1 LLTISPASAVASN
14 VFGFVEGHLDE
25 RQRRLLLGAFALAA
39 GHGGITLIAEI
50 MGVARRTVRLGVQ
63 ELTGQ
68 RPSPAN
74 GRVRH
79 EGGGRKRLRDE
90 APELV
95 ADLDRLVEPTTRGE
109 PDSPLRWACKSAQHL
124 AKALREMG
132 HRISGRTVTRLLHEM
147 GYSLQANAK
156 LKEGKQH
163 PDRDA
168 QFAYLNEQVRQHQA
182 EGAPVLSVDTKKK
195 ELVGEFK
202 NGGREWQPKGQ
213 PEAVNVHDFLSQGL
227 GKAIPYGIYDVSR
240 NSGWVSVGI
249 DHDTASFAV
258 EALRRWWRGE
268 GRSAYAAARRL
279 LICADGGGSNDHR
292 SRLWKIELARFAR
305 ETGLEITVCHLP
317 PGTSKW
323 NKIEHRMFAHISL
336 NWRGRPLTSH
346 EAVIEL
352 IGATTTQQGL
362 QIHAELDPGTYPTG
376 LKVSEAELAG
386 VPLTRHAFHGEWNY
400 AISPPGRTGAS
411 PTASGSASA
420 GPTQT
425 A

>member
-1 LLTISPASAVASN
+1 MLTISPASVIASKVFALVA
-14 VFGFVEGHLDE
+14 EHLNE
-25 RQRRLLLGAFALAA
+25 RQRRLLLAAFALLA
-39 GHGGITLIAEI
+39 GRGGITQVAGLT
-50 MGVARRTVRLGVQ
+50 GVARHTVRLGQ
-63 ELTGQ
+63 HELTGQ
-68 RPSPAN
+68 RPSPPN

-79 EGGGRKRLRDE
+79 EGGGRKRLRDSD
-90 APELV
+90 PELV
-95 ADLDRLVEPTTRGE
+95 ADLDRLIEPTTRGE
-109 PDSPLRWACKSAQHL
+109 PDSPLRWTCKSAGQL
-124 AKALREMG
+124 ARALREMD
-132 HRISGRTVTRLLHEM
+132 HQVSGRTVTRLLHEM

-202 NGGREWQPKGQ
+202 NGGREWQPQGR
-213 PEAVNVHDFLSQGL
+213 PEVVNVHDFLSQGV
-227 GKAIPYGIYDVSR
+227 GKAIPYGIYDISR

-258 EALRRWWRGE
+258 ETLRRWWQGE
-268 GRSAYAAARRL
+268 GRFTYAEARRL
-279 LICADGGGSNDHR
+279 LICADGGGSNDYR
-292 SRLWKIELARFAR
+292 SRLWKVELDRFAR

-323 NKIEHRMFAHISL
+323 NKIEHRMFAHISM

-352 IGATTTQQGL
+352 IGATTTRQGL
-362 QIHAELDPGTYPTG
+362 RIHAELDPGTYPTG
-376 LKVSEAELAG
+376 LQVSDAELDA
-386 VPLTRHAFHGEWNY
+386 VPLTRHDFHGEWNY
-400 AISPPGRTGAS
+400 TLTPARA
-411 PTASGSASA
+411 A
-420 GPTQT
+420 
-425 A
+425 

>member
-1 LLTISPASAVASN
+1 MLTISPASVIASKVFALVA
-14 VFGFVEGHLDE
+14 EHLNE
-25 RQRRLLLGAFALAA
+25 RQRRLLLGAFALVA
-39 GHGGITLIAEI
+39 GRGGITQVAGLT
-50 MGVARRTVRLGVQ
+50 GVARRTVRMGRH

-68 RPSPAN
+68 RPAPPK

-79 EGGGRKRLRDE
+79 AGAGRRRLRDE
-90 APELV
+90 DSELV
-95 ADLDRLVEPTTRGE
+95 ADLNRLIEPTTRGE
-109 PDSPLRWACKSAQHL
+109 PDSPLRWTCKSAKQL
-124 AKALREMG
+124 ARALREMG
-132 HRISGRTVTRLLHEM
+132 HRVSARTVTRLLHEM

-156 LKEGKQH
+156 LNEGKQH

-213 PEAVNVHDFLSQGL
+213 PEAVNVHDFPSQAL

-258 EALRRWWRGE
+258 EALCHWWRGE
-268 GRSAYAAARRL
+268 GRFTYPEARRL
-279 LICADGGGSNDHR
+279 LICADGGGSNDSR
-292 SRLWKIELARFAR
+292 SRLWKVEIARFAR

-352 IGATTTQQGL
+352 IGATTTRQGL
-362 QIHAELDPGTYPTG
+362 RIHAELDPGTYPTG
-376 LKVSEAELAG
+376 LKVSDAELAKA
-386 VPLTRHAFHGEWNY
+386 PLTRHTFRGEWNY
-400 AISPPGRTGAS
+400 TLSPAE
-411 PTASGSASA
+411 AA
-420 GPTQT
+420 
-425 A
+425 

>member
-1 LLTISPASAVASN
+1 LLTISPASAIASR
-14 VFGFVEGHLDE
+14 VFWLIRDHLNE

-39 GHGGITLIAEI
+39 GKGGITQIAGI
-50 MGVARRTVRLGVQ
+50 MGVAPRTVRSGLQ

-68 RPSPAN
+68 RPSLSN

-79 EGGGRKRLRDE
+79 EGGGRKRLQDDD
-90 APELV
+90 PELV

-109 PDSPLRWACKSAQHL
+109 PDSPLRWTCKSAEQL
-124 AKALREMG
+124 AGALREMG
-132 HRISGRTVTRLLHEM
+132 HRVSGRTVTRLLHEM

-156 LKEGKQH
+156 LNEGKQH

-202 NGGREWQPKGQ
+202 NGGREWRPKGR
-213 PEAVNVHDFLSQGL
+213 PEAVNIHDFLSQGA

-258 EALRRWWRGE
+258 ETLRRWWLGE
-268 GRSAYAAARRL
+268 GRFTYTEARRL
-279 LICADGGGSNDHR
+279 LICADGGGSNDYR
-292 SRLWKIELARFAR
+292 SRLWKVELARFAR
-305 ETGLEITVCHLP
+305 ETGLEVTVCHLP

-323 NKIEHRMFAHISL
+323 NKIEHRMFAHISM

-346 EAVIEL
+346 QAVIEL
-352 IGATTTQQGL
+352 VGATTTRQGL
-362 QIHAELDPGTYPTG
+362 RIHAELDSNTYPTG
-376 LKVSEAELAG
+376 LRVSDAELAG
-386 VPLTRHAFHGEWNY
+386 VPLARHAFHGEWNY
-400 AISPPGRTGAS
+400 TLNPAEA
-411 PTASGSASA
+411 A
-420 GPTQT
+420 
-425 A
+425 